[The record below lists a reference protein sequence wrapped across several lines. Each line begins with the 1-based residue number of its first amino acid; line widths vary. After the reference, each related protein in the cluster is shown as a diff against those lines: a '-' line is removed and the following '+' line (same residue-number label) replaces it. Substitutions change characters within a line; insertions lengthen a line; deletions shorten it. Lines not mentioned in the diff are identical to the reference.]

1 MHSLSGAHSEQ
12 LSKRTGFPRLP
23 RVGAWLP
30 SNELDFVLRA
40 ATALQ
45 LEPIGEVF
53 VVELFKAYLR
63 VQNMERNLI
72 SQMALQLHY
81 LRVTLIEKLSDFL
94 IVLAGQL
101 DPVSDLLQLGLVVL
115 QILVLEDARDLD
127 LVDLLVERLVKLD
140 SIYRDRNVLHGVL

>member
-1 MHSLSGAHSEQ
+1 
-12 LSKRTGFPRLP
+12 
-23 RVGAWLP
+23 
-30 SNELDFVLRA
+30 
-40 ATALQ
+40 
-45 LEPIGEVF
+45 
-53 VVELFKAYLR
+53 
-63 VQNMERNLI
+63 MERNLI

-101 DPVSDLLQLGLVVL
+101 YPVSDLLQLGLVVL

>member
-1 MHSLSGAHSEQ
+1 
-12 LSKRTGFPRLP
+12 
-23 RVGAWLP
+23 
-30 SNELDFVLRA
+30 
-40 ATALQ
+40 
-45 LEPIGEVF
+45 
-53 VVELFKAYLR
+53 
-63 VQNMERNLI
+63 MESNLI

-101 DPVSDLLQLGLVVL
+101 YPVSDLLQLGLVVL